1 MIGNKFRPWGELSWL
16 LSKLPKIKWDLIS
29 CLSTEDRYIKTLKE
43 LEKIEQVN
51 KCLFYKLIDPP
62 SNDSSEI
69 SSILN
74 QNEKALKAATQATLE
89 VEEHYL
95 LEPYKNIVDSTN
107 RFLNT
112 SSGNIIVDIT
122 TFPKRFFFPIVKLLI
137 NQKLNN
143 LIITYSTA
151 KTYCDELSGNPNPWD
166 HLPLFSS
173 VEFPE
178 PKPNVAIV
186 GVGFMPF
193 GLADLLSSTYNATPI
208 RFLLPFPPGPPNDQR
223 TWEFMHIIEK
233 SSPVKTTDSIIR
245 LDSNNMPDAF
255 DFIHKE
261 TNGGNKN
268 AIFAPYGPKPMSL
281 AMCIYATL
289 AGSPVYY
296 TQPMYYNPK
305 YSTGDN
311 DCFAYCITLNK
322 KLLYSL

>member
-1 MIGNKFRPWGELSWL
+1 
-16 LSKLPKIKWDLIS
+16 
-29 CLSTEDRYIKTLKE
+29 
-43 LEKIEQVN
+43 
-51 KCLFYKLIDPP
+51 
-62 SNDSSEI
+62 
-69 SSILN
+69 
-74 QNEKALKAATQATLE
+74 
-89 VEEHYL
+89 
-95 LEPYKNIVDSTN
+95 
-107 RFLNT
+107 
-112 SSGNIIVDIT
+112 
-122 TFPKRFFFPIVKLLI
+122 
-137 NQKLNN
+137 
-143 LIITYSTA
+143 
-151 KTYCDELSGNPNPWD
+151 
-166 HLPLFSS
+166 
-173 VEFPE
+173 
-178 PKPNVAIV
+178 
-186 GVGFMPF
+186 
-193 GLADLLSSTYNATPI
+193 
-208 RFLLPFPPGPPNDQR
+208 
-223 TWEFMHIIEK
+223 MHIIEK